1 MTILTL
7 LQELLGP
14 YKKYP
19 KGENYFTC
27 PFCHHKNKRFAV
39 NEYNLKWH
47 CWHCGSK
54 GGHIIWL
61 LKKLNLSKEMIQ
73 KFKEVLGDTDLRQ
86 YKTTDATSTLFLP
99 PEYKPLWK
107 PEKSYPYLHAI
118 SYLKQRGIT
127 AEDILR
133 YRMGY
138 CDNGT
143 YKNRI
148 IIPSYDKNHQLNY
161 FTARLYYE
169 GNLKYKNP
177 PVTKNII
184 CFENMVDWSEP
195 VILCEGMF
203 DAIALR
209 RNAIPLLG
217 KTLPKQLERTL
228 LQHQVKDVI
237 IFLDMDAQKDALQ
250 LEQRIKQH
258 GINTK
263 LVLTEQK
270 DASEM
275 GFDTSWNAIEHARTT
290 NFKELIQQRLS
301 LNDYS
306 SSIQ

>member
-1 MTILTL
+1 
-7 LQELLGP
+7 
-14 YKKYP
+14 
-19 KGENYFTC
+19 
-27 PFCHHKNKRFAV
+27 
-39 NEYNLKWH
+39 
-47 CWHCGSK
+47 
-54 GGHIIWL
+54 
-61 LKKLNLSKEMIQ
+61 MIQ
-73 KFKEVLGDTDLRQ
+73 KFKEVLGDTELRQ
-86 YKTTDATSTLFLP
+86 HKTTETSPVLYLP

-107 PEKSYPYLHAI
+107 PEKSYAYLHAVT
-118 SYLKQRGIT
+118 YLKQRGIT
-127 AEDILR
+127 TEDILR

-138 CDNGT
+138 CDSGS
-143 YKNRI
+143 YRHRI
-148 IIPSYDKNHQLNY
+148 IIPSYDKNQQLNY
-161 FTARLYYE
+161 FNARLYFE
-169 GNLKYKNP
+169 GSMKYKNP

-217 KTLPKQLERTL
+217 KTLPRQLERAL

-237 IFLDMDAQKDALQ
+237 IFLDVDAHKDALQ

-263 LVLTEQK
+263 LVLTEHK
-270 DASEM
+270 DASQM
-275 GFDTSWNAIEHARTT
+275 GFATAWDAISHARTT

-306 SSIQ
+306 SSIH